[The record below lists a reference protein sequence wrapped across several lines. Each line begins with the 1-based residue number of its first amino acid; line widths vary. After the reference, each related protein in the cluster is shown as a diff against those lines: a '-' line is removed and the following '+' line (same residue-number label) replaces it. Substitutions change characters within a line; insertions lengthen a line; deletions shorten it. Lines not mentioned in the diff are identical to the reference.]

1 MKKRRRSRASART
14 HGLLTQYAQLRTE
27 GYRDNPERFA
37 TEFVEAPVLSF
48 VLVLNCIITFCI
60 KMFGRCPDM
69 HRSWNA
75 RPKTRRV
82 WSPHEEPDGGG
93 ARRGA
98 CPNHSG
104 LPGRQGDSASGAG
117 VEVSIPTVSKW
128 RQRFSLWGL
137 RGLRDQ
143 PRPGKPVRYDT
154 AFRNRVL
161 ATLEETPPP
170 GMSHWDGPAVA
181 EKLDASVHAVWRVLR
196 REGIYLQRRRSWC
209 VSTDKEFAPKA
220 ADVVG
225 LISEP
230 AVERTGAERG
240 RKTEHTGD
248 RAGLRL
254 CGDRQRQVVRGLKST
269 YKRHGTLN
277 LFAALEVGTG
287 QVKTKFTEYKK
298 REDFRSFLDGV
309 LADQPP
315 DKEIHVI
322 LDNYSPHK
330 RNDDWLA
337 KFEGRVQFHFTPT
350 SASWLNQ
357 IEIVFSLLQRKT
369 LNGGSFKTKD
379 QLREAIEAFFRRHNE
394 RAKPFRWRKRE
405 VKGSQLRNTIVNLR
419 N

>member
-1 MKKRRRSRASART
+1 MPRHAPELECSAEDRASLVALTKSRTVESRAVERARII
-14 HGLLTQYAQLRTE
+14 LASLE
-27 GYRDNPERFA
+27 GKEMQQVARELQ
-37 TEFVEAPVLSF
+37 VSVL
-48 VLVLNCIITFCI
+48 
-60 KMFGRCPDM
+60 
-69 HRSWNA
+69 
-75 RPKTRRV
+75 
-82 WSPHEEPDGGG
+82 
-93 ARRGA
+93 
-98 CPNHSG
+98 
-104 LPGRQGDSASGAG
+104 
-117 VEVSIPTVSKW
+117 TVSKW
-128 RQRFSLWGL
+128 RRRFSLFGL

-143 PRPGKPVRYDT
+143 SRSGKPVRYDT

-161 ATLEETPPP
+161 AALEEAPPP

-181 EKLDASVHAVWRVLR
+181 EKLDASVHAVWRILR

-209 VSTDKEFAPKA
+209 VSTDREFAPKA

-225 LISEP
+225 LYLNPPWNALVLSVDEKPSIQ
-230 AVERTGAERG
+230 AIERTSGYVETDSG
-240 RKTEHTGD
+240 K
-248 RAGLRL
+248 
-254 CGDRQRQVVRGLKST
+254 VVRGLKST

-298 REDFRSFLDGV
+298 REDFRRFLNDV
-309 LADQPP
+309 LADQPQ
-315 DKEIHVI
+315 DKEIHVV

-369 LNGGSFKTKD
+369 LNGGSFKSKD
-379 QLREAIEAFFRRHNE
+379 QLGKAIEAFFRRHNE

-405 VKGSQLRNTIVNLR
+405 VRGSQLHNTIVNLR